1 MDQVPSLPAKE
12 ILGNYE
18 ILYGEELEQGDGLM
32 EGWEVVQASRQ
43 GPKGDGGVTAGK
55 TVLTAPKWQQQGQTS
70 NLDPPRTTHCT
81 QALPED
87 LYWHFLFLELYFPFP
102 KPCK

>member
-32 EGWEVVQASRQ
+32 EG
-43 GPKGDGGVTAGK
+43 
-55 TVLTAPKWQQQGQTS
+55 
-70 NLDPPRTTHCT
+70 
-81 QALPED
+81 
-87 LYWHFLFLELYFPFP
+87 
-102 KPCK
+102 